1 MIQPIMK
8 DPDFLSIPSKPAT
21 KFDIKIAQDLKDTLT
36 FYSDRCVGMAA
47 NMIGVSKNII
57 VFTIG
62 PIQVVMFNPKI
73 TKKSKPYKTEEGC
86 LSLVGQRACTRYE
99 KITVKYQDESFK
111 PKIQSYEGF
120 VAQIIQHEID
130 HLNGILI

>member
-8 DPDFLSIPSKPAT
+8 DPNFLSIPSSPAT
-21 KFDIKIAQDLKDTLT
+21 KFDIKVAQDLKDTLT

-57 VFTIG
+57 IFSVG
-62 PIQVVMFNPKI
+62 PIQIVMFNPKI

-86 LSLVGQRACTRYE
+86 LSLSGQRACTRYE
-99 KITVKYQDESFK
+99 KITVEYQDESFK
-111 PKIQSYEGF
+111 KHVQSYDGF

-130 HLNGILI
+130 HLSGILI

>member
-8 DPDFLSIPSKPAT
+8 DIKFLSIPSTPAT
-21 KFDIKIAQDLKDTLT
+21 KLDLKVAQDLKDTLS

-57 VFTIG
+57 IFSVG
-62 PIQVVMFNPKI
+62 PCQIVMFNPKI

-86 LSLVGQRACTRYE
+86 LSLQGQRACTRYE
-99 KITVKYQDESFK
+99 KITVEYQDENFK
-111 PKIQSYEGF
+111 KQIKSYEGF

-130 HLNGILI
+130 HLSGIII

>member
-86 LSLVGQRACTRYE
+86 LSLVGQGLVRDM
-99 KITVKYQDESFK
+99 KKL
-111 PKIQSYEGF
+111 QSNIKMR
-120 VAQIIQHEID
+120 V
-130 HLNGILI
+130 LNQKFNLMRDLLLKSSNMR